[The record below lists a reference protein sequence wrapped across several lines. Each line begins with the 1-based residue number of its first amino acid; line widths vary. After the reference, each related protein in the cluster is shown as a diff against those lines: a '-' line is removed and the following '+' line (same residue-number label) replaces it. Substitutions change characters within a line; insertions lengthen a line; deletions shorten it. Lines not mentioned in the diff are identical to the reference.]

1 MLLLVKCVLL
11 LFCYHQLLIGGA
23 VSEFTPTVYATTSS
37 SLCGQ
42 YDPLQDEQLVE
53 ALQQVEKQLP
63 KQTTNSSC
71 KSIHNANPSAA
82 SGYYQINATNG
93 SLVQVYCDMEGTNC
107 GGEGGWTRVE
117 FIDMTKPG
125 ATCPQGLDLL
135 FNGTLYCGRFSNG
148 SGCVSAVVDN
158 IVNYQQVCGRVLGY
172 EQGGPDAFR
181 PFIQKNANISQ
192 VYFDGLAIMRG
203 DPRKHIWTYT
213 AGFRDN
219 SIGSDSCPCNN
230 GSTQSV
236 PPFVGDDYY
245 CESGVNTCSGGNT
258 NDPLWDG
265 QQCDGLE
272 APCCTHPNMPW
283 FIKTL
288 SETTTEDIELRACQT
303 NEGCVGSVPIFLI
316 ELYVR

>member
-1 MLLLVKCVLL
+1 MAFV
-11 LFCYHQLLIGGA
+11 
-23 VSEFTPTVYATTSS
+23 
-37 SLCGQ
+37 
-42 YDPLQDEQLVE
+42 
-53 ALQQVEKQLP
+53 
-63 KQTTNSSC
+63 N
-71 KSIHNANPSAA
+71 
-82 SGYYQINATNG
+82 
-93 SLVQVYCDMEGTNC
+93 
-107 GGEGGWTRVE
+107 
-117 FIDMTKPG
+117 MTKPG
-125 ATCPQGLDLL
+125 ATCPQGLEQTMFD
-135 FNGTLYCGRFSNG
+135 GATYCGRFSKG
-148 SGCVSAVVDN
+148 SGCVSAAVVDN
-158 IVNYQQVCGRVLGY
+158 IISYRQVCGRVLGY

-181 PFIQKNANISQ
+181 PFIQNIANISQ

-203 DPRKHIWTYT
+203 DPRRHIWTYT
-213 AGFRDN
+213 AGYRDN

-236 PPFVGDDYY
+236 PPFVGNDYY